1 MLGDS
6 TQNEVELF
14 EVIVVIRKKI
24 KCDRTALPLGCFID
38 EKKRWNAQ
46 LSDSCQNEAELL

>member
-38 EKKRWNAQ
+38 EKKR
-46 LSDSCQNEAELL
+46 